1 MKKEKK
7 NKKLKFIIVSSRQT
21 CGGGIVL
28 HALCKNLCELG
39 HSAKIFYPYAPERLF
54 EGEFKHRFRQ
64 FKHTIVDLVGELKY
78 KIFGE
83 KIIAKNEEYKAYEN
97 NSVKKFKR
105 KFFITTKKDTIVV
118 YPESMSGDFFKTNF
132 KVRHILFTPDKRID
146 IMKELVDKNI
156 LVTFYRE
163 IFAEGLNL
171 SPENKLHT
179 SYFDLEL
186 YKRTNYGERN
196 GKCYVIRKGK
206 DRTDLP
212 KEFDGV
218 IVDDLTEEEKV
229 RVFNECEYCIS
240 YDTQTAYSGIAGMC
254 GCVSVVVPE
263 EGKSRKDYLKGND
276 KAYGVAYGF
285 SEEEIEWAK
294 STCDKVKEH
303 YEKLNADS
311 LEQTK
316 NFVELCKKKFN
327 L

>member
-7 NKKLKFIIVSSRQT
+7 NKKLKFVIVST
-21 CGGGIVL
+21 KLYHGGTIVL
-28 HALCKNLCELG
+28 HALCKTLCEFG
-39 HSAKIFYPYAPERLF
+39 IDAKMFYFSNVDYEKSGPIKFWGRYICETIRCFCVRIFSKFFKWGKDKNKLLCNDCKVKYSPFLKKNTVVIYPEIINGDP
-54 EGEFKHRFRQ
+54 FK
-64 FKHTIVDLVGELKY
+64 
-78 KIFGE
+78 
-83 KIIAKNEEYKAYEN
+83 AKNKIVYLLNYLKEENKE
-97 NSVKKFKR
+97 
-105 KFFITTKKDTIVV
+105 
-118 YPESMSGDFFKTNF
+118 PEGALL
-132 KVRHILFTPDKRID
+132 IY
-146 IMKELVDKNI
+146 
-156 LVTFYRE
+156 YRE

-171 SPENKLHT
+171 PLENKLHT

-263 EGKSRKDYLKGND
+263 EGKGKKDYLKGND
-276 KAYGVAYGF
+276 KTYGVAYGF

-294 STCDKVKEH
+294 STRDKVKEH